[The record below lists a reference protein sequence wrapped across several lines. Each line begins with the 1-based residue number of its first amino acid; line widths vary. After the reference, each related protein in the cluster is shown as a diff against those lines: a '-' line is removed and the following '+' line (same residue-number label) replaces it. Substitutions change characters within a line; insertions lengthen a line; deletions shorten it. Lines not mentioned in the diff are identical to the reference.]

1 MAKVSKSL
9 NRVAARKG
17 SKSSG
22 SKKGSKRSGSK
33 KGSKRSGSKK
43 GSKKTKRKGTKNCYE
58 LDVSGCL

>member
-33 KGSKRSGSKK
+33 KGSK
-43 GSKKTKRKGTKNCYE
+43 KTKRKGTKNCYE